1 MANILQVQLSDN
13 FNKQRQLLNQAIDY
27 VNANLP
33 LVAGNGMTV
42 VNGNL
47 SVKTTGDGLSF
58 DASGHLVGN
67 DAYPDLMTQV
77 VLDPNGASTVPTTI
91 TSTYIDFPAFTVIFD
106 NKVYYGKKISDFTI
120 VQVPATRMNV
130 ASGDDGAVYVYVDTS
145 GEIHQSFNSI
155 SPQNSATECLL
166 GSYFRLNNQIQSDSW
181 AYTPWNGATSK
192 DNRFAVT
199 GSVAGGLLNAT
210 SASTLSRLGMS
221 VLLEGVNVS
230 NSLYNPNKILY
241 PQESPYS
248 SKELWPGYD
257 ANVPDSST
265 LDTTHIYNMTDHTVD
280 DISQIDGYIILIP
293 GIVAPTGQ
301 DVYLMGMSPKVD
313 NSYTQIYSTMADALN
328 ALYGLQVELGNVAS
342 RVLWIG
348 QSIIV
353 KIGATNY
360 SDASQLKIVGDLP
373 NILGA
378 YSSAASGGAGSRVS
392 GITIKSNGTVV
403 GDVDQKTVLD
413 FDSDFTVL
421 NMSGNEVSIATN
433 IQAASQ
439 ATVNSGTDTYAYV
452 TPATLKGQNYL
463 ATKEYVGKILQQKTT
478 TTWPSSTDVSVWP
491 HTIIISTSGSITMST
506 VQPSFTGD
514 ILTWEVVVKNTS
526 NSSIALNWPSIY
538 QPFNN
543 ENLPST
549 IAPNT
554 SIFMMM
560 RRYSG
565 NYTLV
570 SIQGNQSNNLM

>member
-58 DASGHLVGN
+58 DASGNLVGN

-280 DISQIDGYIILIP
+280 DISQIDGYIVLIP

-313 NSYTQIYSTMADALN
+313 NSYTQIYPTMADALN

-439 ATVNSGTDTYAYV
+439 ATVNSGNDTYAYV

-463 ATKEYVGKILQQKTT
+463 ATKEYVGKILQQKTA

-506 VQPSFTGD
+506 VQPAFTGD